1 MTVALDSTQLLEPL
15 IYDLGAPGR
24 MGVNLP
30 DCDVPESPLPAELLR
45 DDLALPEV
53 GEVQVVRHFVKLSQ
67 LNYSI
72 DQGLYPLG
80 SCTMK
85 YNPKVNEDAA
95 RLAGFA
101 QLHPLTDE
109 EGAQG
114 ALFLMHEL
122 QQWLGEI
129 SGFDAVSLSPAA
141 GAQGEFAGILMIR
154 QYHIDRGEG
163 QRDIILVP
171 NSAHGTNPATVT
183 MAGMRV
189 RELPANDQGN
199 VDMAALH
206 AACEGEL
213 RDRIAGMMIT
223 VPSTLGLFESTIL
236 EVISTVHDAGGLM
249 YMDGANM
256 NALMAVVKPGELGFD
271 VMHYNLHK
279 TFSTPHGGGGPGSG
293 AVGVNAKLRP
303 YLPGP
308 IVEIVEGQPP
318 PKSLPIA
325 MEGDFADHE
334 EPVGAT
340 YQVARNPLE
349 SSGRHNV
356 PPLQQSMAGD
366 EPPLY
371 GFVMPE
377 KSIGRM
383 KAFHGNFGMHL
394 RAYAYI
400 RVYGDS
406 GIRDVTRYAVLN
418 ANYLRARL
426 MRTYTI
432 PYPRYCGHEFVL
444 EGHVDGVDEVH
455 ALDISKRLMDY
466 GFHPPTNYF
475 PLIVPEALL
484 IEPTETEVKEDLD
497 AFVEAMEAIAEEAR
511 RDPQTLLQAPHTA
524 PVRRL
529 DEVRAVKELVL
540 CCAPALPVGAG

>member
-1 MTVALDSTQLLEPL
+1 MGASEARPLLEPL

-24 MGVNLP
+24 IGVNLP
-30 DCDVPESPLPAELLR
+30 EPDVPETQIPAELLR

-53 GEVQVVRHFVKLSQ
+53 GEVQVLRHFVKLSQ

-109 EGAQG
+109 SGAQG
-114 ALFLMHEL
+114 ALFLMREL

-129 SGFDAVSLSPAA
+129 SGFEAVSLAPAA

-183 MAGMRV
+183 MAGMSV

-199 VDMAALH
+199 VDMEALH

-236 EVISTVHDAGGLM
+236 EVISTVHEAGGLM

-293 AVGVNAKLRP
+293 AVGVNEKLRA

-308 IVEIVEGQPP
+308 IVDVI
-318 PKSLPIA
+318 
-325 MEGDFADHE
+325 E
-334 EPVGAT
+334 EQDEDGA
-340 YQVARNPLE
+340 
-349 SSGRHNV
+349 
-356 PPLQQSMAGD
+356 
-366 EPPLY
+366 PLY

-418 ANYLRARL
+418 ANYLRAKL
-426 MRTYTI
+426 MRTYTV

-444 EGHVDGVDEVH
+444 EGHVDNVDEVH

-511 RDPQTLLQAPHTA
+511 RDPEILLNAPHTA

-540 CCAPALPVGAG
+540 CCAPALPAGAG